1 MTWNLEGYELFGTI
15 AIWYI
20 KWVLANT
27 PTPPKKKKNHYFSV
41 PQQSIIS

>member
-20 KWVLANT
+20 KWVLANN
-27 PTPPKKKKNHYFSV
+27 PTPQHHPPHPKKKKK
-41 PQQSIIS
+41 PLL

>member
-27 PTPPKKKKNHYFSV
+27 PTPQKKKKK
-41 PQQSIIS
+41 PLL